1 MHRVIFACL
10 IVNRSDPFARKEWYD
25 VKAPA
30 VFPKRDV
37 GKTLCTKT
45 TGTSKFA
52 LLELR
57 WLRCR

>member
-10 IVNRSDPFARKEWYD
+10 IVISDPFARKEWYD

-45 TGTSKFA
+45 TGTSKFT
-52 LLELR
+52 LLER
-57 WLRCR
+57 R